1 MVLTQGIFGL
11 SLKVL
16 LNHRG
21 SSMNLRFQSIH
32 RVLTREFLS
41 IIKKRKQKT
50 HYTQIQIT
58 NQRKRNRE
66 RDNSRGL

>member
-41 IIKKRKQKT
+41 IIKKTKAALHTNTNNKSKKT
-50 HYTQIQIT
+50 
-58 NQRKRNRE
+58 K
-66 RDNSRGL
+66 

>member
-1 MVLTQGIFGL
+1 MVLTQRIFGL

-21 SSMNLRFQSIH
+21 SGMNLKFQLIH

-41 IIKKRKQKT
+41 KIKKTRIKP
-50 HYTQIQIT
+50 HSIQIT
-58 NQRKRNRE
+58 NQRKRNK
-66 RDNSRGL
+66 

>member
-1 MVLTQGIFGL
+1 MVLTQRIFGL

-21 SSMNLRFQSIH
+21 SGMNLKFQLIH

-41 IIKKRKQKT
+41 KIKKTRIKP
-50 HYTQIQIT
+50 HSIQIT
-58 NQRKRNRE
+58 NQSKE
-66 RDNSRGL
+66 KEISR